1 MTVKRFFADK
11 DNTITNAYRQNLST
25 RGTGSNMG
33 ASDILEVFSIYG
45 QASSGS
51 QELSRVLIHFPV
63 ATDIATARTNEDIPA
78 SGSVNFY
85 LRLYNAK
92 HTATVPTDF
101 TMEVCAISSSW
112 DEGHG
117 LDMEEYKHLEASN
130 WVSASSTTVW
140 ARNGGDYYTSSAQGD
155 PVVTQSFDTGTE
167 DMFLDVTPIVEAM
180 LQNSGTEGALPDY
193 GFGIKLSDSYEASA
207 SASPSAG
214 VAADHN
220 FVIDNRGGSTR
231 SYYTKKFFSRGTEF
245 FFKKP
250 AIEARWNENLK
261 DDRSNFYAS
270 SSLAPGADN
279 LHTLYLYNYV
289 RGSLKD
295 IPVVAPSSGSADDTG
310 KIFVKLATSASEGE
324 ILTPVGSG
332 SLTVVDNTVIGGKK
346 QTGIYTASFA
356 LDTTASTVYDRW
368 FSGSTVY
375 HTSSF
380 TVTKLEAHNNNPT
393 PEYFSNIKNLKPI
406 YHPDE
411 NPKLRVYVRD
421 KNWSPT
427 LYTVANENIE
437 TTTVE
442 NAYYKI
448 LRVIDS
454 HEIIGYGTG
463 SDKHTQL
470 SYDVSGNY
478 FDLDMSLFEPG
489 YAYNIKLLYNVNG
502 AYQEQKEDF
511 KFRVETEQ

>member
-1 MTVKRFFADK
+1 MTIKRFLAEK
-11 DNTITNAYRQNLST
+11 DNTITNAYQQNLST

-63 ATDIATARTNEDIPA
+63 ATDVATARSNDEIPA

-101 TMEVCAISSSW
+101 TMEVSAISSSW
-112 DEGHG
+112 NEGHG

-155 PVVTQSFDTGTE
+155 PVVTQSFESGIE

-180 LQNSGTEGALPDY
+180 LQDSGTAGALPNY
-193 GFGIKLSDSYEASA
+193 GFGVKLSDSFEASA
-207 SASPSAG
+207 SATPG
-214 VAADHN
+214 GDVAADN
-220 FVIDNRGGSTR
+220 DFVIDNRGGSTR
-231 SYYTKKFFSRGTEF
+231 SYYTKKFFGRGSQF
-245 FFKKP
+245 FFKRP
-250 AIEARWNENLK
+250 QLEARWNDNLK

-270 SSLAPGADN
+270 SSLASGADN
-279 LHTLYLYNYV
+279 LYTLYLYNYI

-295 IPVVAPSSGSADDTG
+295 IPVVAPSSGSADDTA

-332 SLTVVDNTVIGGKK
+332 TLTVEDNTIVGGRMK
-346 QTGIYTASFA
+346 TGIYTASFA
-356 LDTTASTVYDRW
+356 LNTTASTVYDRW
-368 FSGSTVY
+368 FSGSTAY

-380 TVTKLEAHNNNPT
+380 TVTKLEAQNNNPT
-393 PEYFSNIKNLKPI
+393 PRYFSNIKNLKST

-411 NPKLRVYVRD
+411 NAKLRVYVRD

-437 TTTVE
+437 TTTIDK
-442 NAYYKI
+442 AYFKI
-448 LRVIDS
+448 VRIIDAQ
-454 HEIIGYGTG
+454 EIIGYGTG
-463 SDKHTQL
+463 SDKHTEL